1 MLRGNEFEC
10 WDTRIMMQDD
20 LAFRG
25 LKVLDMAQGVA
36 GPHCGLLL
44 AQHGADVVKLEPLGG
59 DWGRALGKRYGD
71 LSAFGAVYNRG
82 KRSIA
87 VDLKTEEGLQVAKTL
102 AAEADVILESFR
114 PGVMARF
121 GLDYETV
128 AKVNPTVVYL
138 SVSGYGQTG
147 PNSKQPVTDSVMQA
161 FSGLMSV
168 NKDDR
173 GMPQRIGV
181 IAIDVFTGLY
191 GFQAVAPALYRRMRV
206 GKGAH
211 LDVSLMQ
218 SALAFLSAK
227 MIERHMEGPEPTL
240 LGAPLG
246 TYETSDGYLNM
257 NARRDA
263 HYQALMTLIGRPELA
278 NDPRYATPDARV
290 ANREELDAIVRPKL
304 KERSNVEWL
313 KDFQTNDILAGP
325 VNDFPDILDDP
336 HVQAREAVR
345 WLEHAGIGSIPMPLI
360 PGAPVPEGD
369 LAIAP
374 NLGQHTKEILIH
386 LGYDESRITSMIET
400 GAALAV

>member
-1 MLRGNEFEC
+1 MA
-10 WDTRIMMQDD
+10 DD
-20 LAFRG
+20 LAFTG

-44 AQHGADVVKLEPLGG
+44 AQHGADVVKLEPLNG

-87 VDLKTEEGLQVAKTL
+87 VDLKDEAGLAVARKL
-102 AAEADVILESFR
+102 AEEADVILESFR

-121 GLDYETV
+121 GLDYATI
-128 AKVNPTVVYL
+128 AKANPSVVYL
-138 SVSGYGQTG
+138 SVSGYGQEG
-147 PNSKQPVTDSVMQA
+147 PYSKQPVTDSVMQA

-173 GMPQRIGV
+173 GVPQRIGV

-191 GFQAVAPALYRRMRV
+191 AFQGVAPALYRRSRT

-246 TYETSDGYLNM
+246 TYETADGFLNM
-257 NARRDA
+257 NARRDP
-263 HYQALMTLIGRPELA
+263 HFKALMGLIGRPELA
-278 NDPRYATPDARV
+278 EDPRYVTADDRV
-290 ANREELDAIVRPKL
+290 ANRVALDEVVRRYRLEPMQ
-304 KERSNVEWL
+304 L
-313 KDFQTNDILAGP
+313 KDHATGVDTQRKDALGARFFQTL
-325 VNDFPDILDDP
+325 
-336 HVQAREAVR
+336 
-345 WLEHAGIGSIPMPLI
+345 LEKR
-360 PGAPVPEGD
+360 VD
-369 LAIAP
+369 L
-374 NLGQHTKEILIH
+374 L
-386 LGYDESRITSMIET
+386 
-400 GAALAV
+400 